1 MSRPLLLIL
10 DGQPLKSAGLE
21 AALAHGG
28 WDVAVASSTEAADFV
43 SKQETALV
51 LLDPSVSGE
60 GGLHAVQT
68 MRAMDR
74 EVPVVLL
81 KGSDDASLTGGSKG
95 FHIPI
100 PGVAGSLDRSTPS
113 SQWAGVLNSILA
125 SVRAEKHKFTAEELF
140 ADILADIEAPKSA
153 ARPLTQTQPFSAKV
167 PEPPP
172 LTSTQPFTARIPKPL
187 PVPAPR
193 PTGAKPAE
201 SAPFP
206 DLFGDILAP
215 LSEPAEAK
223 AQPKKNE
230 YTLSG
235 ISGIND
241 PFGEAAIEDM
251 GSIGSS
257 QIEFVGSSDHTPAS
271 RMIPNPPAPPPVRP
285 AFEELR
291 ESQVLEEFGNY
302 YLLEKIAVGGMA
314 ELFKSRQRGVH
325 NFEKIVAI
333 KRILPHLSD
342 NDEFVR
348 MFIDE
353 AKLAAQLTH
362 PNIVQIFDLGKASG
376 FYYIAM
382 EFVDGKDLRSLLRKV
397 REYRMPF
404 PEPVAAFVTMK
415 IAGAL
420 DYAHRKKGMNDKEL
434 KLVHRDISPQNV
446 LISSEGA
453 VKLVDFGIAKAA
465 TKTTQTVAGALKGK
479 LLYMSPEQ
487 ALGQPLD
494 SRSDIYS
501 LGLVLFEL
509 LTGERCFQADS
520 ELGVLE
526 KVRLGKAQDVR
537 SVNPQVSR
545 EMASIL
551 ERALQKNVDQRYPSA
566 RFLERDLKALLVRS
580 GNEPVEHD
588 IAEYVNTLLKG
599 TKEQVEALVST
610 HFPIPVRRQIP
621 EPRVGPV
628 VVPNPEDHATA
639 VASPQ
644 VRQEP
649 VPLPPQDLDLHK
661 PGSHRWLLPT
671 AALILA
677 VVAILLWLVAR

>member
-1 MSRPLLLIL
+1 
-10 DGQPLKSAGLE
+10 
-21 AALAHGG
+21 
-28 WDVAVASSTEAADFV
+28 
-43 SKQETALV
+43 
-51 LLDPSVSGE
+51 
-60 GGLHAVQT
+60 

-81 KGSDDASLTGGSKG
+81 KGGDEAALAGVGKG

-100 PGVAGSLDRSTPS
+100 PGVAGSLDRSVHS
-113 SQWAGVLNSILA
+113 SQWAGALNSILA

-140 ADILADIEAPKSA
+140 ADILADIEAPKGTA
-153 ARPLTQTQPFSAKV
+153 KPLTQTQPFAARV

-172 LTSTQPFTARIPKPL
+172 ITSTQPFSARIPS

-193 PTGAKPAE
+193 PAGPKPSEA
-201 SAPFP
+201 APLP
-206 DLFGDILAP
+206 DLFENILAP
-215 LSEPAEAK
+215 LSAPAEAP
-223 AQPKKNE
+223 PKKNE

-241 PFGEAAIEDM
+241 PFGEGSVAEM

-271 RMIPNPPAPPPVRP
+271 RMIPNPPAPPVRP
-285 AFEELR
+285 TFEELR

-537 SVNPQVSR
+537 SVNPLVSR

-599 TKEQVEALVST
+599 TKEQLEALVST
-610 HFPIPVRRQIP
+610 HFPVPVRRPIP
-621 EPRVGPV
+621 EPRGGPV
-628 VVPNPEDHATA
+628 AAPNLEDHPTA

-644 VRQEP
+644 AQPEP

>member
-1 MSRPLLLIL
+1 VAATS
-10 DGQPLKSAGLE
+10 SAE
-21 AALAHGG
+21 AA
-28 WDVAVASSTEAADFV
+28 EFV
-43 SKQETALV
+43 GRTETALV
-51 LLDPSVSGE
+51 LLDAVQSGE
-60 GGLHAVQT
+60 AGLQAIQA

-81 KGSDDASLTGGSKG
+81 KGGEDSGTGKG
-95 FHIPI
+95 FPLPI
-100 PGVAGSLDRSTPS
+100 PGVAGSLERSAHL
-113 SQWAGVLNSILA
+113 SQWVGVLNGILA

-140 ADILADIEAPKSA
+140 ADILADIDAPRGSA
-153 ARPLTQTQPFSAKV
+153 TPPTHTQPFA
-167 PEPPP
+167 PRIPQAPAPPP
-172 LTSTQPFTARIPKPL
+172 FTSTQPFPAPKTPWVL
-187 PVPAPR
+187 PSDLPPPVPRLPAV
-193 PTGAKPAE
+193 PTDA
-201 SAPFP
+201 SHFQ
-206 DLFGDILAP
+206 DLFADIFAP
-215 LSEPAEAK
+215 LAEAPE
-223 AQPKKNE
+223 APVEPPKHE
-230 YTLSG
+230 ITLSG
-235 ISGIND
+235 VSGIND
-241 PFGEAAIEDM
+241 LFGGGASPWVDPMPAD
-251 GSIGSS
+251 
-257 QIEFVGSSDHTPAS
+257 QIEFVTTGEHTPTP
-271 RMIPNPPAPPPVRP
+271 RMQPTLPLVLPHAAPAC
-285 AFEELR
+285 EELR
-291 ESQVLEEFGNY
+291 EGEVMEEFGNY
-302 YLLEKIAVGGMA
+302 FLLEKVAVGGMA
-314 ELFKSRQRGVH
+314 ELFKARQRGVH

-397 REYRMPF
+397 REYKLPF

-415 IAGAL
+415 VAGAL
-420 DYAHRKKGMNDKEL
+420 DYAHRKKGMNDQDL

-446 LISSEGA
+446 LISGEGA

-501 LGLVLFEL
+501 LGLLLFEL

-526 KVRLGKAQDVR
+526 KVRLGRIQDVR
-537 SVNPQVSR
+537 SVNPLVSR

-551 ERALQKNVDQRYPSA
+551 ERALEKNVDVRYPSA
-566 RFLERDLKALLVRS
+566 RFLERDLKALLVRR

-588 IAEYVNTLLKG
+588 IADYVNTLLKG
-599 TKEQVEALVST
+599 TKVQVESLVAA
-610 HFPIPVRRQIP
+610 HFSPPPRPSGGEARGEVMPLLIHSEEAPTGVEVRLTAP
-621 EPRVGPV
+621 E
-628 VVPNPEDHATA
+628 
-639 VASPQ
+639 
-644 VRQEP
+644 
-649 VPLPPQDLDLHK
+649 PLPPPMDLDLGLDTAGARK
-661 PGSHRWLLPT
+661 WVLPA
-671 AALILA
+671 AALVLA